1 MINIRLQKNRFTPTL
16 PVLLIIFLISACSN
30 EDNLTV
36 TTPGINTDSNTE
48 FNTETTANNTALISG
63 IDSASVTEDVDPD
76 GDNLLEVG
84 GRLNIADSDA
94 GEAAFIAKI
103 VNGNYGRLTI
113 NTTGNWNY
121 AANNNQAVIQ
131 NLNTGATLTDRLTI
145 SSVDGTT
152 HTVIVTIVGVIDSV
166 STTVGPGTNTPAVIT
181 GVDSGGV
188 TEDVDP
194 DGDNLLEVGG
204 RLNIT
209 DNDAGEAAFSAK
221 VVNGDYGRLTI
232 NTTGYWIF
240 AANNNQSVIQNL
252 NTGATL
258 TDRLL
263 VNSVDGTAHTVVV
276 TIKGVDEANNPALI
290 TGLDRASVTED
301 VDPDADNLLEI
312 SGKLNITDSDAG
324 EAVFSAKVVNGDY
337 GRLTINTTGYWIFAA
352 NNNQSVIQ
360 NLNTG
365 ATLTDRLLVNSVDGT
380 AHTVVVT
387 IKGVDEANNPALIT
401 GLDRASVTEDVDP
414 DADNLLEISGKLN
427 ITDSDA
433 GEASFIVK
441 TVNGNYGRLTI
452 NTTGNWNYAANNNQ
466 AVIQNLAS
474 GATLTDRLNINS
486 VDGTAHT
493 VAITILGA
501 DESNTPAD
509 ITLSWVAPAE
519 REDNSALSLSA
530 IAGYKVYYGTTQ
542 GQYSNSV
549 AINDGTAVAY
559 TFTGLPAGNYY
570 FVITT
575 IDTDGRE
582 SKYSSVVTLTT

>member
-16 PVLLIIFLISACSN
+16 AALLIIFLISACSS
-30 EDNLTV
+30 EDNLTA
-36 TTPGINTDSNTE
+36 TTPGINTDSNTDI
-48 FNTETTANNTALISG
+48 NTETTANNTALISG

-76 GDNLLEVG
+76 GDNLLEAG
-84 GRLNIADSDA
+84 GRLNITDSDA
-94 GEAAFIAKI
+94 GEAAFTART
-103 VNGNYGRLTI
+103 VNGNYGSLTI
-113 NTTGNWNY
+113 NTAGNWNY
-121 AANNNQAVIQ
+121 AANNNQSVIQ

-152 HTVIVTIVGVIDSV
+152 HTVLVTIVGVADSV
-166 STTVGPGTNTPAVIT
+166 MTTGTGTNTPAVIT
-181 GVDSGGV
+181 GVDRGRL

-209 DNDAGEAAFSAK
+209 D
-221 VVNGDYGRLTI
+221 R
-232 NTTGYWIF
+232 
-240 AANNNQSVIQNL
+240 
-252 NTGATL
+252 
-258 TDRLL
+258 
-263 VNSVDGTAHTVVV
+263 
-276 TIKGVDEANNPALI
+276 
-290 TGLDRASVTED
+290 
-301 VDPDADNLLEI
+301 
-312 SGKLNITDSDAG
+312 DAG

-427 ITDSDA
+427 ITDRDA

-570 FVITT
+570 FVVTT

-582 SKYSSVVTLTT
+582 SQYSSVVSLTT

>member
-16 PVLLIIFLISACSN
+16 AALLIIFLISACSN
-30 EDNLTV
+30 EDNLTA
-36 TTPGINTDSNTE
+36 TTPGINTDSNTDI
-48 FNTETTANNTALISG
+48 NTKITANNTALISG

-76 GDNLLEVG
+76 GDNLLEAG
-84 GRLNIADSDA
+84 GRLNITDSDA
-94 GEAAFIAKI
+94 GEAAFTART

-113 NTTGNWNY
+113 NTTGYWNY

-152 HTVIVTIVGVIDSV
+152 HTVLVTIVGVVDSV
-166 STTVGPGTNTPAVIT
+166 ATTGPGTNTPAVIK
-181 GVDSGGV
+181 GVDRGGL

-194 DGDNLLEVGG
+194 DGDNLLEISGK
-204 RLNIT
+204 LNIT
-209 DNDAGEAAFSAK
+209 DSDAGEAVFSAK
-221 VVNGDYGRLTI
+221 VVNGDYGRLMI

-258 TDRLL
+258 TDRLRI
-263 VNSVDGTAHTVVV
+263 NSVDGTAHTVVV

-301 VDPDADNLLEI
+301 VDPDGDNLLEV
-312 SGKLNITDSDAG
+312 GGRLNITDSDAG
-324 EAVFSAKVVNGDY
+324 EATFIAKTVNGNY
-337 GRLTINTTGYWIFAA
+337 GRLTINTTGNWIFAA
-352 NNNQSVIQ
+352 NNNQTAIQ
-360 NLNTG
+360 NLARG
-365 ATLTDRLLVNSVDGT
+365 ATLTDRLRINSVDGT
-380 AHTVVVT
+380 VHTVVIT

-414 DADNLLEISGKLN
+414 DGDNLLEVGGRLN

-433 GEASFIVK
+433 GEATFIAK

-452 NTTGNWNYAANNNQ
+452 NTTGNWIFAANNNQ
-466 AVIQNLAS
+466 AAIQNLAR
-474 GATLTDRLNINS
+474 GATLTDRLNVNS

-501 DESNTPAD
+501 DENNKPAD

-542 GQYSNSV
+542 GQYSDSV

-559 TFTGLPAGNYY
+559 TFTGLPAGTYY
-570 FVITT
+570 FVVTT

-582 SKYSSVVTLTT
+582 SQYSSAVTLTT